1 MEEDLRDSLQERIEK
16 QLGIIEGIQNDGGDA
31 SKAIKDL
38 KELYEIELRCSEQ
51 MIDWNKDVTR
61 AEIENKKLELEEK
74 KFDHTK
80 KIDRANLVMRML
92 ELGID
97 LTGIVAPL
105 RFGDEWLENSF
116 DFETKGYLSSST
128 SRGILQRLTSNV
140 FKK

>member
-31 SKAIKDL
+31 TKAINDL
-38 KELYEIELRCSEQ
+38 KQLYEIELRCSEQ
-51 MIDWNKDVTR
+51 MIDWNKDVVR
-61 AEIENKKLELEEK
+61 VEIENKKLELEEK

-92 ELGID
+92 ELGVD
-97 LTGIVAPL
+97 MTGIMAPL
-105 RFGDEWLENSF
+105 HFGDEWLENSF

-128 SRGILQRLTSNV
+128 SRGILQKLTSNI